1 VTGDPNAGVLYYVS
15 DELGTSRVITRNTG
29 ALCYDADFY
38 PYGGERPY
46 TNNCPQNYKFEGK
59 ERDQETGNDDFGA
72 RYYSNRYGRWLSA
85 DWSATP
91 VAVPYATLANPQTLN
106 LYAMVD
112 DDPETSADLDGHC
125 GQGKPIY
132 IPCGPDNPA
141 PCTKDCQNG
150 GTPTPSKTSAAG
162 QFVKNEA
169 IGIAKELAN
178 TLIST
183 TNLVDDGIN
192 ALLGTNLQTQEFTA
206 SNTGEQAAMK
216 GTGLAMMLVPG
227 GEEAQGAEVLTRFG
241 KEVES
246 AEKLATQ
253 AAAAEKNADI
263 GIHGVSVTA
272 RPNPR
277 TPGSSALRSD
287 VEKGFNVY
295 NTGKDIYH
303 RTVELAKPVTQA
315 VADAFNKTFGRTP

>member
-1 VTGDPNAGVLYYVS
+1 
-15 DELGTSRVITRNTG
+15 
-29 ALCYDADFY
+29 
-38 PYGGERPY
+38 
-46 TNNCPQNYKFEGK
+46 
-59 ERDQETGNDDFGA
+59 
-72 RYYSNRYGRWLSA
+72 
-85 DWSATP
+85 
-91 VAVPYATLANPQTLN
+91 
-106 LYAMVD
+106 
-112 DDPETSADLDGHC
+112 
-125 GQGKPIY
+125 
-132 IPCGPDNPA
+132 
-141 PCTKDCQNG
+141 
-150 GTPTPSKTSAAG
+150 
-162 QFVKNEA
+162 VKNEA